1 MNNIIL
7 KAEGLCKYYGGVRA
21 VDQFSYALEEGKLI
35 GLIGPN
41 GAGKSTLFNLL
52 SGAVKPTHGTIE
64 IGGEAVHGKR
74 PDEFSRK
81 GVARTFQNL
90 RLFKG
95 LSVMENVLAGF
106 HQSSDLSIVRGIL
119 GLPAFRRKEK
129 ETEEKA
135 KSLLDSFGLLGK
147 KDEPAVN
154 LSYGDQ
160 RRLEIVRSMAAQ
172 PRILF
177 LDEPAAGMNPYESRQ
192 LVELIRQIWEDRR
205 LTVVLIE
212 HDMDVVMSLSQEVL
226 VLDYGKLIFHGTP
239 DEVRNSDIVRETYLG
254 GDLDD

>member
-1 MNNIIL
+1 M
-7 KAEGLCKYYGGVRA
+7 
-21 VDQFSYALEEGKLI
+21 DDFSYSIEEGKRI

-52 SGAVKPTHGTIE
+52 SGAVKPTGGTIE
-64 IGGEAVHGKR
+64 IAGKDVTGQR
-74 PDEFSRK
+74 PDQFSRH
-81 GVARTFQNL
+81 GIARTFQNI

-95 LSVMENVLAGF
+95 LTVFENVLAGF
-106 HQSSDLSIVRGIL
+106 HQKSDLNILRGIF
-119 GLPAFRRKEK
+119 GSSSYRQSEREIREQAEH
-129 ETEEKA
+129 
-135 KSLLDSFGLLGK
+135 LLQSFGLIDKRNEL
-147 KDEPAVN
+147 AVH

-160 RRLEIVRSMAAQ
+160 RRLEIVRAMATG

-192 LVELIRQIWEDRR
+192 LVELIRQLWEEHR

-212 HDMDVVMSLSQEVL
+212 HDMDVVMRLCEEIL

-239 DEVRNSDIVRETYLG
+239 DEVRESSIVREAYLG
-254 GDLDD
+254 GETDA